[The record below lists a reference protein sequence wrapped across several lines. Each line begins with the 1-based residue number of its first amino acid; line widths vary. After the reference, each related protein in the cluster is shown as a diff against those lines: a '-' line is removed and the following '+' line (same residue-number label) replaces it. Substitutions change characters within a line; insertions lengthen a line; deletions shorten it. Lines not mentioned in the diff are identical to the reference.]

1 MNRRRFTRIIL
12 LAVLFCAA
20 AEAKNIYKFQD
31 EKGIWH
37 FTDQPPGEDQ
47 EVQTVFME
55 RELEP
60 RIRLRKEGP
69 EASPVYI
76 LFNDFW
82 GPAEVEL
89 RLSDAVN
96 VLSEPQLPAR
106 FVIPGQS
113 ERSLVG
119 MGAED
124 PRQGF
129 SYRLH
134 LASVPGPPKPLLVED
149 LSIYPPFA
157 AGETYFINQGFNG
170 TKTHQSSDSV
180 HAIDID
186 MPVGTRI
193 IAARDG
199 VVMDV
204 EQDFNRAGTDREEY
218 ADKANHVRILH
229 EDGTMALYAHLD
241 VTGVN
246 VRPGAR
252 VRAGQV
258 IARSGNTGF
267 STGPHLHF
275 VIQQNVGMEIRSVP
289 FRFIQPDGSATAPG
303 EQRHLSGVLPGS

>member
-1 MNRRRFTRIIL
+1 MNRLRVTMVLL
-12 LAVLFCAA
+12 LAALSCAA
-20 AEAKNIYKFQD
+20 AQARNIYKFQD
-31 EKGIWH
+31 ENGIWH
-37 FTDQPPGEDQ
+37 FTDRPPEEAH
-47 EVQTVFME
+47 EVETVFME

-69 EASPVYI
+69 EANPVYI

-96 VLSEPQLPAR
+96 VLSEPELPAR
-106 FVIPGQS
+106 FVVPGQS

-119 MGAED
+119 IGALD
-124 PRQGF
+124 RQQGF
-129 SYRLH
+129 SFRLH
-134 LASVPGPPKPLLVED
+134 LASVPGPPKPQLVED
-149 LSIYPPFA
+149 QSVYPPFM
-157 AGETYFINQGFNG
+157 AGETYFVSQGFNG
-170 TKTHQSSDSV
+170 MKTHQSPDSV

-186 MPVGTRI
+186 MPIGTTV
-193 IAARDG
+193 IAARGG

-204 EQDFNRAGTDREEY
+204 EEDFNRAGTDKQEF

-229 EDGTMALYAHLD
+229 DDGTMALYAHLD
-241 VTGVN
+241 LASVS

-252 VRAGQV
+252 ISAGQL

-289 FRFIQPDGSATAPG
+289 FRFFQPDGSVAAPV
-303 EQRHLSGVLPGS
+303 EQQQLSGVLPGS